1 MNHGIIPMLFA
12 DPAAYDSIDQGD
24 ELEIENLLDQIPTRK
39 VTVKNVT
46 KHFEFQVNLDLTDNE
61 IEVVL
66 AGGQL
71 RYLKKQLEAEK

>member
-1 MNHGIIPMLFA
+1 MLFA

-24 ELEIENLLDQIPTRK
+24 ELEIENLLDQIPTRT

-61 IEVVL
+61 IDVVL
-66 AGGQL
+66 CGGQL
-71 RYLKKQLEAEK
+71 RYLKKQLAEMEEK